1 MTKNTAPD
9 AVAQALSMRAA
20 GYTVT
25 AISQEL
31 GIGVRTLG
39 RLFSKHGAS
48 KGSVLP
54 EVIEASRSKLLAL
67 ITSDDAIRQQAAQ
80 LLHDDLAHVQAIRA
94 AMAVTLD
101 TITEKPSATP
111 KDAALTMRAIVAYST
126 ALKNTADVWRHS
138 LRMDDRTADDK
149 PLPELHIHELTAE
162 QIAKLTARE
171 FNQDQV
177 EEEPEE
183 YGLEMTE
190 S

>member
-1 MTKNTAPD
+1 MTKNTAPN

-25 AISQEL
+25 AISQQL
-31 GIGVRTLG
+31 GIGVRTLA
-39 RLFSKHGAS
+39 RLFAKHGTA
-48 KGSVLP
+48 KGTALP

-80 LLHDDLAHVQAIRA
+80 LLQDDLAHVQAIRE
-94 AMAVTLD
+94 AMAATLE
-101 TITEKPSATP
+101 TVTEKPPTTP

-138 LRMDDRTADDK
+138 LRMDERAADDK
-149 PLPELHIHELTAE
+149 PLPELVIQELTAE
-162 QIAKLTARE
+162 QIEELRQRE
-171 FNQDQV
+171 FNPY
-177 EEEPEE
+177 EEIAPA
-183 YGLEMTE
+183 GAVIEMAE

>member
-1 MTKNTAPD
+1 MTKNIAPD

-39 RLFSKHGAS
+39 RHFAKHGSS
-48 KGSVLP
+48 KGSAMP

-80 LLHDDLAHVQAIRA
+80 LLHDDLAHVQAVRE
-94 AMAVTLD
+94 AMAVMLE
-101 TITEKPSATP
+101 TIREKPPTTP

-138 LRMDDRTADDK
+138 LRMDERTADDK
-149 PLPELHIHELTAE
+149 PMPELHIHELTAE
-162 QIAKLTARE
+162 QIENLKTRE
-171 FNQDQV
+171 FNPYA
-177 EEEPEE
+177 EEEV
-183 YGLEMTE
+183 GTVLEMSE

>member
-39 RLFSKHGAS
+39 RLFAKHGTT
-48 KGSVLP
+48 KGSALP

-80 LLHDDLAHVQAIRA
+80 LLQDDLAHVQAIRE
-94 AMAVTLD
+94 AMAVTLEAMSD
-101 TITEKPSATP
+101 TPPKTP
-111 KDAALTMRAIVAYST
+111 KDAVQVMRAVVACST

-138 LRMDDRTADDK
+138 LRMDDRDADDK
-149 PLPELHIHELTAE
+149 PMPELVISELTAQE
-162 QIAKLTARE
+162 IETLKTRD
-171 FNQDQV
+171 FNPYAEA
-177 EEEPEE
+177 EEGC
-183 YGLEMTE
+183 GLEVAE

>member
-25 AISQEL
+25 AISQQL
-31 GIGVRTLG
+31 GIGVRTLA
-39 RLFSKHGAS
+39 RLFAKHGTA
-48 KGSVLP
+48 KGSALP

-80 LLHDDLAHVQAIRA
+80 LLHDDLAHVQAIRE
-94 AMAVTLD
+94 AMAATLEAVTD
-101 TITEKPSATP
+101 KAPATP

-126 ALKNTADVWRHS
+126 ALKNTADVWRNS

-149 PLPELHIHELTAE
+149 PLPELHIHELTAD
-162 QIAKLTARE
+162 QIAKLAARE
-171 FNQDQV
+171 FNPYQV
-177 EEEPEE
+177 EEKAEE
-183 YGLEMTE
+183 TGLEMSE

>member
-1 MTKNTAPD
+1 MTKTTAPD

-39 RLFSKHGAS
+39 RLFAKHSTA
-48 KGSVLP
+48 KGSALP

-80 LLHDDLAHVQAIRA
+80 LLHDDLAHVQAIRE
-94 AMAVTLD
+94 AMAATLEAVSE
-101 TITEKPSATP
+101 TPPKTP

-138 LRMDDRTADDK
+138 LRMDERTANDK
-149 PLPELHIHELTAE
+149 PLPELHIHELTAQQVE
-162 QIAKLTARE
+162 DLKTRE
-171 FNQDQV
+171 FNPYA
-177 EEEPEE
+177 EEEEAS
-183 YGLEMTE
+183 GLEVSE